1 VEEVQTGTVS
11 APPPGHAL
19 PLLLLAGFRRI
30 VDDLHLELAARG
42 HPEARP
48 LHGFA
53 LQAVGT
59 DGVSIAE
66 FARRLGVTKQA
77 AAKTAAALERL
88 GYVRSEADSADRRV
102 RRLLITSR
110 GTDVLDVSAH
120 VLAGI
125 RSAWADQL
133 GDERL
138 DALESALEFMLGH
151 DGARIRADLPGWLAG
166 TTQSSRG

>member
-1 VEEVQTGTVS
+1 
-11 APPPGHAL
+11 
-19 PLLLLAGFRRI
+19 
-30 VDDLHLELAARG
+30 
-42 HPEARP
+42 
-48 LHGFA
+48 
-53 LQAVGT
+53 
-59 DGVSIAE
+59 
-66 FARRLGVTKQA
+66 
-77 AAKTAAALERL
+77 
-88 GYVRSEADSADRRV
+88 V

-125 RSAWADQL
+125 RSTWADQL

-166 TTQSSRG
+166 TTPSPPG